1 MIILCLLV
9 SSQDPINNSLECQTV
24 KEREQRKKDEREKPL
39 LFKRHKAVRF
49 LISPKIK
56 KVKIEVNKIMVTEMQ
71 RRNDSKKALKLQ
83 SSR

>member
-1 MIILCLLV
+1 MK
-9 SSQDPINNSLECQTV
+9 NNKRNSRENEWLALRSGTPGFTIQR

-56 KVKIEVNKIMVTEMQ
+56 KVKIEVNKIM
-71 RRNDSKKALKLQ
+71 NPAFLL
-83 SSR
+83 